1 MDRRDTVEIFRSR
14 LAESMER
21 AGMNRS
27 GLAKRVGVD
36 RSTLSQLLSP
46 ENDRLPRADTVAAIA
61 ATLQVSLDWLLGLTQ
76 QEQLGAEILQ
86 RSLHITEAS
95 RAAADRNIA
104 EWHAEAVGYKIRY
117 VPANLPDQ
125 VKTPEV
131 LAYEH
136 GAVEAFERDSA
147 IERTQERL
155 AYTRR
160 PETDIE
166 ICMPRQ
172 ALDDFSAGAG
182 IWSDLAPELRL
193 AQLEQI
199 LHLHDELY
207 PSMRI
212 YLFDGRVV
220 YSAPL
225 TIFGPLRA
233 SLYLGQSFFVFN
245 TTEHIRTLTRHFDQL
260 IRDAVVQSH
269 ALPDYIRGLIQHF
282 SKIAAE

>member
-1 MDRRDTVEIFRSR
+1 MDRRDTVEIFRTR

-27 GLAKRVGVD
+27 GLARRVGVD

-46 ENDRLPRADTVAAIA
+46 DNERLPRADTVAAIA
-61 ATLQVSLDWLLGLTQ
+61 SALQVSLDWLLGLTQ

-86 RSLHITEAS
+86 RSIHITEAS
-95 RAAADRNIA
+95 RAAVDRNIA
-104 EWHAEAVGYKIRY
+104 EWHAEAAGYKIRY
-117 VPANLPDQ
+117 VPSNLPDQ
-125 VKTPEV
+125 VKTPEI

-136 GAVEAFERDSA
+136 GVVEAFERDSA
-147 IERTQERL
+147 LERAQDQL

-172 ALDDFSAGAG
+172 ALDDFAAGAG
-182 IWSDLAPELRL
+182 IWHDLAPALRYE
-193 AQLEQI
+193 QLRYMRQ
-199 LHLHDELY
+199 LHDELY
-207 PSMRI
+207 PRMRL
-212 YLFDGRVV
+212 YLFDGRRV

-225 TIFGPLRA
+225 TIFGPQRA
-233 SLYLGQSFFVFN
+233 SLFLGQSFFVFN

-269 ALPDYIRGLIQHF
+269 ALDDYIEGLLSRFPEHTD
-282 SKIAAE
+282 

>member
-1 MDRRDTVEIFRSR
+1 LDRRDTVEIFRTR

-27 GLAKRVGVD
+27 SLARRVGVD

-46 ENDRLPRADTVAAIA
+46 DNERLPRADTVAAIA
-61 ATLQVSLDWLLGLTQ
+61 SALQVSLDWLLGLTQ

-86 RSLHITEAS
+86 RSIHITEAS
-95 RAAADRNIA
+95 RAAVDRNIA
-104 EWHAEAVGYKIRY
+104 EWHTEAAGYKIRY
-117 VPANLPDQ
+117 VPSNLPDQ
-125 VKTPEV
+125 VKTPEI

-136 GAVEAFERDSA
+136 GVVEAFERDSA
-147 IERTQERL
+147 LERTQDQL

-166 ICMPRQ
+166 ICMSRQ
-172 ALDDFSAGAG
+172 ALDDFAAGAG
-182 IWSDLAPELRL
+182 IWRDLAPALRYE
-193 AQLEQI
+193 QLRYIRQ
-199 LHLHDELY
+199 LHDELY
-207 PSMRI
+207 PRMRL
-212 YLFDGRVV
+212 YLFDGRKV

-233 SLYLGQSFFVFN
+233 SLFLGQSFFVFN

-269 ALPDYIRGLIQHF
+269 ALDDYIEGLLSHF
-282 SKIAAE
+282 PEHTTR

>member
-1 MDRRDTVEIFRSR
+1 MDRRDTVEIFRTR

-21 AGMNRS
+21 AGVNRS
-27 GLAKRVGVD
+27 GLARRIGAD

-61 ATLQVSLDWLLGLTQ
+61 SALHVSLDWLLGLTQ

-104 EWHAEAVGYKIRY
+104 EWHAEAAGYKIRY
-117 VPANLPDQ
+117 VPSNLPDQ
-125 VKTPEV
+125 VKTRDV
-131 LAYEH
+131 VAYEH
-136 GAVEAFERDSA
+136 AAGESFEQDRAVE
-147 IERTQERL
+147 RTEDRL

-166 ICMPRQ
+166 ICMSRQ
-172 ALDDFSAGAG
+172 ALDDFAAGAG
-182 IWSDLAPELRL
+182 IWHDLTPEQRK
-193 AQLEQI
+193 AQLRHM
-199 LHLHDELY
+199 LTLHDELY

-212 YLFDGRVV
+212 YLFDGRRV

-245 TTEHIRTLTRHFDQL
+245 STEHIRTLTRHFDQL
-260 IRDAVVQSH
+260 IREAVVQSH
-269 ALPDYIRGLIQHF
+269 ALPEYIQDLLDRFPEAPDG
-282 SKIAAE
+282 

>member
-1 MDRRDTVEIFRSR
+1 
-14 LAESMER
+14 MER

-27 GLAKRVGVD
+27 SLARRVGVD

-46 ENDRLPRADTVAAIA
+46 DNERLPRADTVASIA
-61 ATLQVSLDWLLGLTQ
+61 SALQVSLDWLLGLTQ

-86 RSLHITEAS
+86 RSIHITEAS

-117 VPANLPDQ
+117 VPTNLPDQ
-125 VKTPEV
+125 VKTPEI

-136 GAVEAFERDSA
+136 GAVEVFERDSA
-147 IERTQERL
+147 LERAQDRL

-172 ALDDFSAGAG
+172 ALDDFAAGAG
-182 IWSDLAPELRL
+182 IWGDLAPSLRY
-193 AQLEQI
+193 AQLRYMRQ
-199 LHLHDELY
+199 LHDELY
-207 PSMRI
+207 PRMRI
-212 YLFDGRVV
+212 YLFDGRRVF
-220 YSAPL
+220 SAPL

-245 TTEHIRTLTRHFDQL
+245 TTEHIRTLAHHFDQL

-269 ALPDYIRGLIQHF
+269 ALGDYVDGLLAQFPEHD
-282 SKIAAE
+282 AA

>member
-1 MDRRDTVEIFRSR
+1 MDRRDTVEIFRTR

-21 AGMNRS
+21 AGINRS
-27 GLAKRVGVD
+27 GLARRVGVD

-46 ENDRLPRADTVAAIA
+46 DNERLPRADTVAAIA
-61 ATLQVSLDWLLGLTQ
+61 SALQVSLDWLLGLTQ

-86 RSLHITEAS
+86 RSVHITEAS
-95 RAAADRNIA
+95 RAAVDRNIA
-104 EWHAEAVGYKIRY
+104 EWHAEAAGYKIRY
-117 VPANLPDQ
+117 VPSNLPDQ
-125 VKTPEV
+125 VKTPEI

-136 GAVEAFERDSA
+136 GVVEEFERDSA
-147 IERTQERL
+147 LERAQDQL

-166 ICMPRQ
+166 ICMSRQ
-172 ALDDFSAGAG
+172 ALDDFAAGAG
-182 IWSDLAPELRL
+182 IWNDLAPALRYE
-193 AQLEQI
+193 QLRYMRQ
-199 LHLHDELY
+199 LHDELY
-207 PSMRI
+207 PRMRL
-212 YLFDGRVV
+212 YLYDGRRV

-233 SLYLGQSFFVFN
+233 SLFLGQSFFVFN

-269 ALPDYIRGLIQHF
+269 ALDDYIEGLLLQFPEH
-282 SKIAAE
+282 APQ

>member
-1 MDRRDTVEIFRSR
+1 MDRRDTVEIFRTR
-14 LAESMER
+14 LAESMDR
-21 AGMNRS
+21 AGVNRS

-46 ENDRLPRADTVAAIA
+46 ENERLPRADTVAAIA
-61 ATLQVSLDWLLGLTQ
+61 AALQVSLDWLLGLTQ

-86 RSLHITEAS
+86 RSIHITEAS
-95 RAAADRNIA
+95 RTAADRNIA
-104 EWHAEAVGYKIRY
+104 EWHAEAAGYKIRY
-117 VPANLPDQ
+117 VPSHLPDQ
-125 VKTPEV
+125 VKTREV
-131 LAYEH
+131 AAYEH
-136 GAVEAFERDSA
+136 GAVETFERDSA
-147 IERTQERL
+147 IERSQDRL

-172 ALDDFSAGAG
+172 ALDDFAAGAG
-182 IWSDLAPELRL
+182 IWHDLAPEIRL

-199 LHLHDELY
+199 LTLHEELY
-207 PSMRI
+207 PRMRI
-212 YLFDGRVV
+212 YLFDGRAV

-269 ALPDYIRGLIQHF
+269 DLPRYVNELIARQF
-282 SKIAAE
+282 KNAAE

>member
-61 ATLQVSLDWLLGLTQ
+61 AALQVSLDWLLGLTQ

-86 RSLHITEAS
+86 RSIHVTEAS

-117 VPANLPDQ
+117 VPSNLPDQ

-131 LAYEH
+131 VAYEH
-136 GAVEAFERDSA
+136 GAVEEFERESA
-147 IERTQERL
+147 IERTQDRL

-166 ICMPRQ
+166 ICMSRQ
-172 ALDDFSAGAG
+172 ALDDFAAGAG
-182 IWSDLAPELRL
+182 IWHDLAPDLRL

-199 LHLHDELY
+199 LRLHEELY

-212 YLFDGRVV
+212 YLFDGRKV

-269 ALPDYIRGLIQHF
+269 ALPDYVQGLIRRFQ
-282 SKIAAE
+282 KAAAE